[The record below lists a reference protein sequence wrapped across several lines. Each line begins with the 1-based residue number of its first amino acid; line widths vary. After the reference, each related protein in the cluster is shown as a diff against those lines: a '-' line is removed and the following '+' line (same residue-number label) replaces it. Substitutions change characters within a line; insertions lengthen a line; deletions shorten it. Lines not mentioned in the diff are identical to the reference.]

1 MRRIIPDLAAVIW
14 VGWSATPGYSQSDAR
29 QIVEAAVSAHGGAD
43 VLAKYP
49 AAKVKVK
56 GQYSVKGQ
64 DIDYSGESVYQLPDR
79 LRSEVQ
85 LRVQGRPRTVVQIL
99 NGDRSAMVVGEFAQ
113 EIPEAQLQELRLSAY
128 CQNLARLNPLLKDRR
143 FNLTSV
149 GQKPIDG
156 KPAQGVRVSAA
167 GQKDVVL
174 YFDAASHL
182 LVMLDRP
189 GFDAN
194 GAKVQQQEYY
204 TDYRSAN
211 GLKYAVKNRV
221 VQNGKPV
228 LQSEVIDFTPLER
241 VDSKEF
247 AIPQ

>member
-1 MRRIIPDLAAVIW
+1 
-14 VGWSATPGYSQSDAR
+14 
-29 QIVEAAVSAHGGAD
+29 
-43 VLAKYP
+43 
-49 AAKVKVK
+49 
-56 GQYSVKGQ
+56 
-64 DIDYSGESVYQLPDR
+64 
-79 LRSEVQ
+79 
-85 LRVQGRPRTVVQIL
+85 
-99 NGDRSAMVVGEFAQ
+99 
-113 EIPEAQLQELRLSAY
+113 
-128 CQNLARLNPLLKDRR
+128 LKDRR

-149 GQKPIDG
+149 GRKPIDG
-156 KPAQGVRVSAA
+156 KPAEGVRVSAA

-174 YFDAASHL
+174 YFDDASHL
-182 LVMLDRP
+182 LVMVDRP

-211 GLKYAVKNRV
+211 GLKYSAKNRV

-228 LQSEVIDFTPLER
+228 LQSEVIEFTPLER